1 MGVKSKA
8 LKEQVDLSDQS
19 ITIRLSKD
27 QVKQRVS
34 FILDKEVCQ
43 VCETSTDLDYPHH
56 AIFGVSHKDDRTMIN
71 ICVECHRTI
80 HNKGYG
86 PLLKTRE
93 EIELIGWTNNKEYL
107 NEKR

>member
-8 LKEQVDLSDQS
+8 LKEELDLMDQT
-19 ITIRLSKD
+19 ITVRLSKD
-27 QVKQRVS
+27 QVKDRVQW
-34 FILDKEVCQ
+34 LLNKEVCQ

-56 AIFGVSHKDDRTMIN
+56 AFFGISHKDDRTMIN

-86 PLLKTRE
+86 PLNKTRE
-93 EIELIGWTNNKEYL
+93 QIEALGWTNNEEFK
-107 NEKR
+107 NEA